1 MADVALTTNQVYNT
15 GSQLRQDY
23 PRSARV
29 TAEASSATQPPV
41 PLGGDYWQ
49 GTGGSG
55 LWGFAD
61 LHAHLMSHL
70 AFGGRMFWGRP
81 YDPDHPGPAGL
92 EHALGSCAPAHSG
105 LVNVNPEFGHPVG
118 GGWPDF
124 EVWPRFTT
132 TAHQQ
137 AYIDWIYRAYQGGLR
152 LVICSAVQNEA
163 LASAGGGSGPRD
175 DRGAIA
181 AQVQAA
187 KEMIAVQ
194 ERQAGGPGQAWL
206 QIAYSPAEAHAIVA
220 AGRLAVILGVEVD
233 SLGNWRRFE
242 DLHEQCRRDLAEA
255 RRLISAEL
263 DWLHDLGIRQIT
275 PIHLTDN
282 AFGGTAIYRRLFD
295 ASNMVLTGR
304 HFKVVDGWQTGVRFR
319 LERDAKDHLGRLVAL
334 QGRRLSP
341 ERFRESGLLRRLPVI
356 KGLLQARDVPAVSG
370 GHINAFGLT
379 KYGLILLEE
388 MMKRGMVIDLEHM
401 SQRGT
406 DVTLAL
412 AESRDYPVICSHV
425 WFRDL
430 FFTADVP
437 YATEHAAEYGTAA
450 VLKVAHEGAKRADQI
465 ELIGRLGGMVAPI
478 LNQADLAGPA
488 RVMPELSD
496 RLPPRCAGSSTAWAE
511 AYLYALVKMNGRG
524 VAIGSDVNGMA
535 GLPCPRFGPRAA
547 YYVRGDALREPQ
559 RRVEIDRQANGVRY
573 AAPLRDYRCFRF
585 EDGGPGGYDAEERCI
600 WQAIAQFNAGF
611 NPSIQAHPADDAL
624 AGAGAQQERVDCFT
638 KGLWAAAEEQGSR
651 RARQP
656 EGWPIEQWASYLAY
670 QDRAAGPDDPPRT
683 RELIEKIRQIWTR
696 WRAMDGPNALLSRC
710 TAGPRHDY
718 DYNLDGLAHYGLLPD
733 FLQDL
738 KNLGLTAEDLAPLF
752 HSAEDYVNLWE
763 RCLQGAH

>member
-1 MADVALTTNQVYNT
+1 VS
-15 GSQLRQDY
+15 G
-23 PRSARV
+23 
-29 TAEASSATQPPV
+29 EESSAAQLPPLPV
-41 PLGGDYWQ
+41 GGDYWQ
-49 GTGGSG
+49 GTFGSG

-61 LHAHLMSHL
+61 LHAHLMSHA

-81 YDPDHPGPAGL
+81 YDPDHLGPAGL

-105 LVNVNPEFGHPVG
+105 LINVNPESGHPVG

-124 EVWPRFTT
+124 DVWPRFTT

-152 LVICSAVQNEA
+152 LVICSTGHNET

-175 DRGAIA
+175 DRGAIV
-181 AQVQAA
+181 AQVEAV
-187 KEMIAVQ
+187 KEMISVM
-194 ERQAGGPGQAWL
+194 ERQAGGPGKAWL
-206 QIAYSPAEAHAIVA
+206 QIAYSPVEARAIIA
-220 AGRLAVILGVEVD
+220 AGRLAVVLGVEVD

-242 DLHEQCRRDLAEA
+242 DLHEQCGRDLLEA

-275 PIHLTDN
+275 PVHLTDN

-304 HFKVVDGWQTGVRFR
+304 HYKVVDGWHTGVRFR
-319 LERDAKDHLGRLVAL
+319 LERDTKDSLARLVAL

-341 ERFRESGLLRRLPVI
+341 ERFRETGLLRRLPVI
-356 KGLLQARDVPAVSG
+356 KGLLQALDASPVSG

-388 MMKRGMVIDLEHM
+388 MMERGMVIDLEHM
-401 SQRGT
+401 SQRAT
-406 DVTLAL
+406 DVALAL

-437 YATEHAAEYGTAA
+437 YAREHRAEYGTAD
-450 VLKVAHEGAKRADQI
+450 VWKVAHEGAKRGDQI
-465 ELIGRLGGMVAPI
+465 ELIGRLGGMVAPM
-478 LNQADLAGPA
+478 LNQGDLAGPA
-488 RVMPELSD
+488 RVMPELTG

-511 AYLYALVKMNGRG
+511 AYLYALAKMGGRG

-535 GLPCPRFGPRAA
+535 GLPGPRFGTQAA
-547 YYVRGDALREPQ
+547 YYVHGDALRESQ

-573 AAPLRDYRCFRF
+573 TTPLRDYRWFRF
-585 EDGGPGGYDAEERCI
+585 EDSGPGAYDEEERCV
-600 WQAIAQFNAGF
+600 WQAIAQFKAGF
-611 NPSIQAHPADDAL
+611 NPSTQAHQAGDVP

-651 RARQP
+651 RDRQP
-656 EGWPIEQWASYLAY
+656 DGWSAEQWAAYLAY
-670 QDRAAGPDDPPRT
+670 LDQTSVPVEQPRT
-683 RELIEKIRQIWTR
+683 RELIEKVRGIWKR
-696 WRAMDGPNALLSRC
+696 WQAMDGLNTPMSRC

-718 DYNLDGLAHYGLLPD
+718 DFDLDGMAHYGLLPD

-738 KNLGLTAEDLAPLF
+738 KNLGLTSEELSPLF
-752 HSAEDYVNLWE
+752 HSAEDYVHLWE
-763 RCLQGAH
+763 RCLGGAR